1 MYGPYDRWQHI
12 SCFAEKREDLEYHD
26 SGEKMAGFM
35 TLSAD
40 DQSDIKSKLPQM
52 YVYILYWSLIV
63 FYNSIP

>member
-1 MYGPYDRWQHI
+1 MNGPYDKWHHI
-12 SCFAEKREDLEYHD
+12 SCFAEKRDDLEYHD

-52 YVYILYWSLIV
+52 
-63 FYNSIP
+63 